1 MTLVVRDAQYG
12 HRTLATGPPPVHR
25 RAKVHYPPREK
36 SLKLALL
43 ESSLASGSLRIAP
56 LGGVGEFGKNSTL
69 YEYAGSSLLVDAGL
83 KFPEDE
89 MLGVD
94 LVIPS
99 YEYVIQRA
107 DQLRVVLLTHAHED
121 HIGSLPFLVQQL
133 PAANPVVLAGAPL
146 TLGLVDAKLQEYGL
160 RDRVIYE
167 EIHPGELHRFGPF
180 AVEFIHV
187 THSVPDAVAL
197 AIRCDE
203 YICVHTG
210 DFKFDPTP
218 IDGEP
223 ADIHRLV
230 ELGDEGV
237 LALLCDTTRVED
249 LGRTPTEQLV
259 ADSLTRIM
267 RQAPGRVI
275 VTMFASN
282 ITRLRQVIQT
292 AQAMGRSVGVAGRS
306 IIKNVEIAHSLGY
319 IPEASNIATD
329 FDTLRGLAPNSTV
342 LLTTGSQGEPT
353 SALARMAV
361 DDHPG
366 IKIVQGDTVVL
377 SASPIPGNEIT
388 VSRTI
393 NNLYRRGAHVIARR
407 HGTED
412 EHVHVSGHGSR
423 EEIRDML
430 RFVRPK
436 YCIPLHGEYR
446 NLSEFRTLAQEVGI
460 GAERVIL
467 TDIGDV
473 VEFDESGVRRAG
485 TIPSGAVFVD
495 GLTLGVSNVVLR
507 DRRHLA
513 EEGVLVVTITL
524 DAETG
529 ELIGRPE
536 FIARGL
542 FDDDSPH
549 LEDLVHEGER
559 RIRRALSRLNGRP
572 EPSVVESKTRE
583 ILEGYLAYHTRRHP
597 LILPIVTEA

>member
-1 MTLVVRDAQYG
+1 MVV
-12 HRTLATGPPPVHR
+12 GP
-25 RAKVHYPPREK
+25 
-36 SLKLALL
+36 
-43 ESSLASGSLRIAP
+43 LRIAP

-99 YEYVIQRA
+99 YEYVLQRA

-121 HIGSLPFLVQQL
+121 HIGSLPFLVRQL
-133 PAANPVVLAGAPL
+133 PAAQPLVVAGAPL
-146 TLGLVDAKLQEYGL
+146 TLGLVDTKLHEYGV

-167 EIHPGELHRFGPF
+167 EIRPGEVHQFGPF
-180 AVEFIHV
+180 GVEFIHV

-218 IDGEP
+218 LDEKP
-223 ADIHRLV
+223 ADIQRLV
-230 ELGDEGV
+230 QLGDEGV
-237 LALLCDTTRVED
+237 LVLLCDTTRIDEP
-249 LGRTPTEQLV
+249 GRTPTEQLV
-259 ADSLTRIM
+259 ADSLARIM

-282 ITRLRQVIQT
+282 ITRLRQVVQT
-292 AQAMGRSVGVAGRS
+292 AQAMGRSVGIVGRS
-306 IIKNVEIAHSLGY
+306 LVKNVDVAHSMGY
-319 IPEASNIATD
+319 MPEASGVATD
-329 FDTLRGLAPNSTV
+329 LGALRGLAPESTV

-353 SALARMAV
+353 SALARMAA

-366 IKIVQGDTVVL
+366 IKIISGDTVVL
-377 SASPIPGNEIT
+377 SASPVPGNEIT

-407 HGTED
+407 AGTD
-412 EHVHVSGHGSR
+412 AEHVHVSGHGSR

-436 YCIPLHGEYR
+436 YCVPLHGEYR
-446 NLSEFRTLAQEVGI
+446 NLSEFRTLAKEIGI
-460 GAERVIL
+460 SEDRVIL

-473 VEFDESGVRRAG
+473 VEFDETGVRRAG
-485 TIPSGAVFVD
+485 AIPSGAVFVD

-507 DRRHLA
+507 DRRRLGDD
-513 EEGVLVVTITL
+513 GVLVVTITL

-536 FIARGL
+536 FISRGL
-542 FDDDSPH
+542 FDNDSPH

-559 RIRRALSRLNGRP
+559 RLRRAISRLSGPP
-572 EPSVVESKTRE
+572 EPSVIESKTRE
-583 ILEGYLAYHTRRHP
+583 ILEGYLSYHTRRRP
-597 LILPIVTEA
+597 LILPIVTQG